1 MKKILKYTVYIF
13 LALVFA
19 AFVVRIWVFDASTVF
34 TDIVPTENAKTA
46 YAQNLEITTH
56 ELIQNIADDGNSRG
70 YALVYIPESG
80 ELQITMK
87 YNLSIYKK
95 ASVPTDSELQFKLY
109 DTETEKE
116 YYAVYYQRDVKGN
129 YGYARVVFEGVWF
142 SESADIEIVMC
153 NEDYSED
160 FSCYKVHA
168 AKQEFESY
176 KLSKEE
182 IALLGQ

>member
-1 MKKILKYTVYIF
+1 MKKILKYTVYAF
-13 LALVFA
+13 LALVFVA
-19 AFVVRIWVFDASTVF
+19 LVVRIWIFDASNVF

-46 YAQNLEITTH
+46 YAENQEILSH

-87 YNLSIYKK
+87 YNLSILKK
-95 ASVPTDSELQFKLY
+95 ASLPEGYEFQFKLF

-116 YYAVYYQRDVKGN
+116 YYAVYYQRDIKGN
-129 YGYARVVFEGVWF
+129 YGFTRAVFEGVRF

-153 NEDYSED
+153 SEDYSED
-160 FSCYKVHA
+160 YSCYKVHA
-168 AKQEFESY
+168 SKQDFEPY